1 MKKGKFIVIEGLDGS
16 GKSAQVDLL
25 SDFLKQ
31 KGYDVLLR
39 NEPTSDS
46 KIGRKIR
53 QILKGE
59 IKAAPMERQKLFVQD
74 RKEHLENKII
84 PALNEGKIVICSRY
98 FFSTIAYGTADGL
111 EMETLV
117 NMNKDF
123 LLPDATIIINVSPK
137 ECIRRIEER
146 GQIKELF
153 EKEKKLEKVSEI
165 YKKFDKMFNGIH
177 WIDGEKSISE
187 VFEQIK
193 GAVNNI
199 L

>member
-193 GAVNNI
+193 GVVNNI